1 MLRRVLAAVSF
12 AGAVMALPGAA
23 QQAASEP
30 VADQAPSPSVPRLV
44 LERYVGRYELNGTTV
59 TVALT
64 DDDRVT
70 VQLAGQPVSLPLR
83 TVSENEFA
91 GDAAGVRLIFE
102 GEGPKATRIR
112 SRYAG
117 NEVVGTRLSDTAV
130 APRSVIYSPRLTT
143 IPDTPA
149 GRQFA
154 GWLKAF
160 NSDDPDAFDAYMRQ
174 EFPTLSAPPG
184 ANRNIRNLVGGFES
198 LGVES
203 ASESQIVVLLRE
215 RNWEDSYARLTL
227 DVAPE
232 PGGKITGA
240 RLQGVPP
247 PPDATPTQRM
257 SETQALAAIKAKL
270 DAASAAGQFTGAVR
284 VAHNGD
290 TVFDYASGQA
300 DREHGVANTLDTL
313 FRIGSMNKM
322 ITAVS
327 ILQLVEAGKINLD
340 APIATYLPDYSNK
353 DLASRVTVRHL
364 LTHTGGTGDFFGPEF
379 NQHRLELCEHSDYLK
394 LFGARDVLFTPGERF
409 AYSNYGF
416 LLLGGIIEAVTGQS
430 YYDYVQ
436 EHVYA
441 PAGMRSTASLP
452 EAVEVPGRSVGY
464 TAQIPGSNGVLQP
477 NTDTLPCRGT
487 SAGGGY
493 STVGDLIR
501 FSEALRTGKLISPQL
516 FEEATKAQMAMGPG
530 AGYGFGFAANDVNG
544 TPAFGHS
551 GGAPGMSADLTV
563 FPELGYE
570 VAVAANMDSQLVPR
584 LAAYLGAR
592 LPVPHNG
599 S

>member
-1 MLRRVLAAVSF
+1 M
-12 AGAVMALPGAA
+12 
-23 QQAASEP
+23 
-30 VADQAPSPSVPRLV
+30 
-44 LERYVGRYELNGTTV
+44 GRYELNGTIV
-59 TVALT
+59 TVGLT
-64 DDDRVT
+64 DDDRLT
-70 VQLAGQPVSLPLR
+70 VQLSGQPVGPPLR
-83 TVSENEFA
+83 TVGPNEFA
-91 GDAAGVRLIFE
+91 GDAAGVRLFFE

-117 NEVVGTRLSDTAV
+117 SEVVGTRLSDTGAEPQSV
-130 APRSVIYSPRLTT
+130 TFAPRLSTV
-143 IPDTPA
+143 PDTQA
-149 GRQFA
+149 GRQLT
-154 GWLKAF
+154 GWLQAF
-160 NSDDPDAFDAYMRQ
+160 NSDNPDAFDAYMRQ
-174 EFPTLSAPPG
+174 EYPGWSAPPG
-184 ANRNIRNLVGGFES
+184 SNRNFRNLVGGFES
-198 LGVES
+198 VGVES

-215 RNWEDSYARLTL
+215 RNWEDSYARLAL
-227 DVAPE
+227 DVDPQ
-232 PGGKITGA
+232 PGGKIIA
-240 RLQGVPP
+240 VRVQGVPP
-247 PPDATPTQRM
+247 PPDIAPTQRM

-270 DAASAAGQFTGAVR
+270 DAASAAGQFSGAVR

-290 TVFDYASGQA
+290 TVFDYVSGQA

-322 ITAVS
+322 FTAVS
-327 ILQLVEAGKINLD
+327 ILQLVEAGKIDLN
-340 APIATYLPDYSNK
+340 APIATYLPDYPNK
-353 DLASRVTVRHL
+353 DLASRVTVKHL

-394 LFGARDVLFTPGERF
+394 LFGKRDVAFTPGERF

-436 EHVYA
+436 EHIYA

-452 EAVEVPGRSVGY
+452 ESVAVPGRSIGY
-464 TAQIPGSNGVLQP
+464 TAQVPGSNGQLQP
-477 NTDTLPCRGT
+477 NTDTLPCRGA

-501 FSEALRTGKLISPQL
+501 FSEALRAGKLVSPQL
-516 FEEATKAQMAMGPG
+516 LAEATKSQVAMGPG
-530 AGYGFGFAANDVNG
+530 AGYGYGFGANHVNG
-544 TPAFGHS
+544 TRAFGHS

-563 FPELGYE
+563 FPDLGYE
-570 VAVAANMDSQLVPR
+570 VAVAANMDSQLVSR

-592 LPVPHNG
+592 LPVPDSG

>member
-1 MLRRVLAAVSF
+1 
-12 AGAVMALPGAA
+12 
-23 QQAASEP
+23 
-30 VADQAPSPSVPRLV
+30 
-44 LERYVGRYELNGTTV
+44 LNGTVV
-59 TVALT
+59 TVGLT
-64 DDDRVT
+64 DDDRLT
-70 VQLAGQPVSLPLR
+70 VQLTGQPVSPPLR
-83 TVSENEFA
+83 TVGPNEFA
-91 GDAAGVRLIFE
+91 GDEAGVRLFFE

-117 NEVVGTRLSDTAV
+117 NEVVGMRLSDSA
-130 APRSVIYSPRLTT
+130 AEPRSVTFAPRLST

-160 NSDDPDAFDAYMRQ
+160 NSDSPDAFEAYMRQ
-174 EFPTLSAPPG
+174 EYPAWSAPPA
-184 ANRNIRNLVGGFES
+184 ANRNFRNLTGGFES

-215 RNWEDSYARLTL
+215 RNWEDSYARVTIE
-227 DVAPE
+227 VAPQ

-240 RLQGVPP
+240 RIQGVPP
-247 PPDATPTQRM
+247 PPDIGPTQRM

-290 TVFDYASGQA
+290 PVFDYVSGQA
-300 DREHGVANTLDTL
+300 DRERGVANTLDTL

-322 ITAVS
+322 FTAVS
-327 ILQLVEAGKINLD
+327 ILQLVEAGKIGLD
-340 APIATYLPDYSNK
+340 VPIATYLPDYPNA
-353 DLASRVTVRHL
+353 DLASQVTVKHL
-364 LTHTGGTGDFFGPEF
+364 LTHTGGTSDFFGPEF
-379 NQHRLELCEHSDYLK
+379 NQHRLELCEHSDYLD
-394 LFGARDVLFTPGERF
+394 LFGTRDVAFTPGERF
-409 AYSNYGF
+409 AYSNYGY
-416 LLLGGIIEAVTGQS
+416 LLLGAIIEAVTGQS

-436 EHVYA
+436 EHIYA
-441 PAGMRSTASLP
+441 PAGMRATASLP
-452 EAVEVPGRSVGY
+452 ESVEVPGRSIGY

-501 FSEALRTGKLISPQL
+501 FSEALRTGKLVSPQL
-516 FEEATKAQMAMGPG
+516 LEEATRTQVAMGPG
-530 AGYGFGFAANDVNG
+530 GGYGYGFGSNQVNG

-570 VAVAANMDSQLVPR
+570 VAIAANMDSQLVTR
-584 LAAYLGAR
+584 LTAYLGAR
-592 LPVPHNG
+592 LPGPDGG

>member
-1 MLRRVLAAVSF
+1 
-12 AGAVMALPGAA
+12 
-23 QQAASEP
+23 
-30 VADQAPSPSVPRLV
+30 
-44 LERYVGRYELNGTTV
+44 LNGTVV
-59 TVALT
+59 TVGLT
-64 DDDRVT
+64 DDDRLT
-70 VQLAGQPVSLPLR
+70 VQLTGQPVSPPLR
-83 TVSENEFA
+83 TVGPNEFA
-91 GDAAGVRLIFE
+91 GDEAGVRLFFE

-117 NEVVGTRLSDTAV
+117 NEVVGMRLSDSA
-130 APRSVIYSPRLTT
+130 AEPRSVTFAPRLST

-160 NSDDPDAFDAYMRQ
+160 NSDSPDAFEAYMRQ
-174 EFPTLSAPPG
+174 EYPAWSAPPA
-184 ANRNIRNLVGGFES
+184 ANRNFRNLTGGFES

-215 RNWEDSYARLTL
+215 RNWEDSYARVTIE
-227 DVAPE
+227 VAPQ

-240 RLQGVPP
+240 RIQGVPP
-247 PPDATPTQRM
+247 PPDIGPTQRM

-290 TVFDYASGQA
+290 PVFDYVSGQA
-300 DREHGVANTLDTL
+300 DRERGVANTLDTL

-322 ITAVS
+322 FTAVS
-327 ILQLVEAGKINLD
+327 ILQLVEAGKIGLD
-340 APIATYLPDYSNK
+340 VPIATYLPDYPNA
-353 DLASRVTVRHL
+353 DLASQVTVKHL
-364 LTHTGGTGDFFGPEF
+364 LTHTGGTSDFFGPEF
-379 NQHRLELCEHSDYLK
+379 NQHRLELCEHSDYLD
-394 LFGARDVLFTPGERF
+394 LFGTRDVAFTPGERF
-409 AYSNYGF
+409 AYSNYGY
-416 LLLGGIIEAVTGQS
+416 LLLGAIIEAVTGQS

-436 EHVYA
+436 EHIYA
-441 PAGMRSTASLP
+441 PAGMRATASLP
-452 EAVEVPGRSVGY
+452 EAVEVPGRSIGY

-501 FSEALRTGKLISPQL
+501 FSEALRTGKLVSPQL
-516 FEEATKAQMAMGPG
+516 LEEATRTQVAMGPG
-530 AGYGFGFAANDVNG
+530 GGYGYGFGSNQVNG

-570 VAVAANMDSQLVPR
+570 VAIAANMDSQLVTR
-584 LAAYLGAR
+584 LTAYLGAR
-592 LPVPHNG
+592 LPGPDGG